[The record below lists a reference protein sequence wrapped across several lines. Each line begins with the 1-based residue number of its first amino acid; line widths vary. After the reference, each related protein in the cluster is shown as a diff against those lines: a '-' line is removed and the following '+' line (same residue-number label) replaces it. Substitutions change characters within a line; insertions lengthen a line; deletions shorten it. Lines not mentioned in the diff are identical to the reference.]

1 MSSTFDR
8 AMSMS
13 DPHNVSAVY
22 TDNDNWFEDN
32 QGNLNVYATNT
43 KIIIGLSI
51 GLAIV
56 VISCTFTCLFR
67 LIAIVIFFEVLIY

>member
-32 QGNLNVYATNT
+32 QGNLNVYASST

-67 LIAIVIFFEVLIY
+67 LIAIVIFLKY